1 MVVEVGEE
9 GGDGGKVARGGLD
22 GLGVGVTGPVR
33 SKHGIDLVSC
43 KERIL

>member
-33 SKHGIDLVSC
+33 SKHGIDLVTC